1 MIVVTG
7 AAGRLGRRVAS
18 LLHER
23 GYEVVSTDKVPSDD
37 PPAGLVIGDLLDLGV
52 VESLLDGAEAVIHM
66 GAIPGPSRAG
76 PREIFEN
83 NVQSTFNVMTVA
95 AEKGLRRVVFSSS
108 AFGMGWAHDG
118 AAFVPLYLPL
128 DEEHPMMPF
137 EPYGLSKQ
145 VGEVIGEMVA
155 RSSATSVVSLRFTN
169 VVYPEQQADFPWPV
183 PTPQKP
189 LTLVMWAYADPRDVA
204 EAHVLALEAD
214 IQGHEAFLL
223 AQPSNRFKE
232 STLDLIKSNFGDR
245 VEVRGGAVYNLLHP
259 LVVPILHQELH
270 VSPAVVIR
278 DQATNKGTARR
289 ARRRLQRTFYRFLVA
304 GNSLG
309 QGCGPCD

>member
-7 AAGRLGRRVAS
+7 AAGRLGKRVAR
-18 LLHER
+18 LLNER
-23 GYEVVSTDKVPSDD
+23 GYEVVVTDKVTSDNS
-37 PPAGLVIGDLLDLGV
+37 PPGLVLGDLV
-52 VESLLDGAEAVIHM
+52 NVNVAERLLDGAEAVIHM

-137 EPYGLSKQ
+137 ESYGMSKQ
-145 VGEVIGEMVA
+145 VGEVIGDMVA
-155 RSSATSVVSLRFTN
+155 RSSSTSVVSLRFTN
-169 VVYPEQQADFPWPV
+169 VVYPEQQADFPWPA
-183 PTPQKP
+183 PTPERP

-214 IQGHEAFLL
+214 ILGHESFLL
-223 AQPSNRFKE
+223 AQPSNRF
-232 STLDLIKSNFGDR
+232 SDLTLNLIRENFGDR
-245 VEVRGGAVYNLLHP
+245 VEIKGRLDSNA
-259 LVVPILHQELH
+259 
-270 VSPAVVIR
+270 SVINS
-278 DQATNKGTARR
+278 NKARR
-289 ARRRLQRTFYRFLVA
+289 L
-304 GNSLG
+304 LG
-309 QGCGPCD
+309 WTPKHDWSA